1 MDNINT
7 STDPQN
13 TDNEVALRF
22 RAVLRAVK
30 HADMTVESGARE
42 LIELLEARTAQV
54 SEAVQAA
61 LGELQSEL
69 KFWKDTARGR

>member
-1 MDNINT
+1 MDNFNT
-7 STDPQN
+7 LRDPQN

-54 SEAVQAA
+54 STAVQAA

-69 KFWKDTARGR
+69 KFWKDTARSR

>member
-1 MDNINT
+1 MDNFR
-7 STDPQN
+7 DPQN

-69 KFWKDTARGR
+69 KFWKDTARSR